1 MSKDKKMSEIIK
13 ALILA
18 ANPGRNINVEK
29 LGGRFIVTTN
39 DSVGCNDYILK
50 GKYTYDKVVE
60 LNTLTGGH
68 AGFGYCEEIGPVAFI
83 GVINSRHVQNSGY
96 FKHKVQGYGDSINED
111 EYYFEQYTE
120 EEAKKIN
127 NYTVYGAFDPR
138 VLKGAAPIEKLKY
151 FYDYRYKQKNEKS
164 ENFNSDVLEMD
175 IRLGGLYDFYEAREF
190 AYGSRGEFTGASGE
204 DVPIQFAIVDEKY
217 PVGIMDLWK
226 HYANAEFKD
235 VWGLG
240 EKEPKTQSL
249 RFLSD
254 EEASKIN
261 CFKLY
266 FFVPTHS
273 FGTKKYVIEK
283 KDRMLNKEFNFIME
297 DGSDYRLQEEPREKE
312 KVKTLK

>member
-1 MSKDKKMSEIIK
+1 MSKDKKILEFIK

-18 ANPGRNINVEK
+18 ANPGRSINVEK

-39 DSVGCNDYILK
+39 DSVGGSGYVLK

-60 LNTLTGGH
+60 LNSLTGGH
-68 AGFGYCEEIGPVAFI
+68 AGFGYCKEIGPVAFI
-83 GVINSRHVQNSGY
+83 GAINPRCVQKNGY
-96 FKHKVQGYGDSINED
+96 FKYKVQEYGDSINED

-120 EEAKKIN
+120 EEAKKISD
-127 NYTVYGAFDPR
+127 YTVYGIFDPR
-138 VLKGAAPIEKLKY
+138 ELKGKAPVEKLNH
-151 FYDYRYKQKNEKS
+151 FCDYRYKRKSEKS
-164 ENFNSDVLEMD
+164 EAFNSDVLEMD
-175 IRLGGLYDFYEAREF
+175 IRLGGLYDFYEARKL
-190 AYGSRGEFTGASGE
+190 AYGSAGEFTGASGE
-204 DVPIQFAIVDEKY
+204 DVPIQFAIVDEKN
-217 PVGIMDLWK
+217 PVGIMGLWK
-226 HYANAEFKD
+226 HYDNAEFKD

-240 EKEPKTQSL
+240 EEEPKTQSL

-254 EEASKIN
+254 EEALKIN

-297 DGSDYRLQEEPREKE
+297 DGTDYRLQELPREKE